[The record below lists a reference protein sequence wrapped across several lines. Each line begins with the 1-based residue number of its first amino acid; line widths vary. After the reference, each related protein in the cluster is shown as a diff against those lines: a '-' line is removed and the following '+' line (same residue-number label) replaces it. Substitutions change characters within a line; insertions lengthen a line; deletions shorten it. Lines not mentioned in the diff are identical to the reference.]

1 MSQIEVSIS
10 DEVSA
15 LKGAYIEAAGEIEAH
30 VRTFNSYNERGKFSS
45 EFRFLA
51 DKLCSYKGRTILRV
65 SMFIYNSE
73 NALSND
79 LFEYIQYC
87 DAISD
92 LIRRYEVVQ
101 HRQER
106 NEAKKNELE
115 KEKYEIESGGGK
127 AFSIKGIFFQLLF
140 FSDSAFQL
148 LEFFDRGA
156 RKPYL

>member
-1 MSQIEVSIS
+1 M
-10 DEVSA
+10 
-15 LKGAYIEAAGEIEAH
+15 L
-30 VRTFNSYNERGKFSS
+30 
-45 EFRFLA
+45 
-51 DKLCSYKGRTILRV
+51 
-65 SMFIYNSE
+65 IYNSE

-127 AFSIKGIFFQLLF
+127 AFSIKGKYIVFRILQFFFAQILQ
-140 FSDSAFQL
+140 FST
-148 LEFFDRGA
+148 
-156 RKPYL
+156 

>member
-1 MSQIEVSIS
+1 MFVQGG
-10 DEVSA
+10 
-15 LKGAYIEAAGEIEAH
+15 L
-30 VRTFNSYNERGKFSS
+30 N
-45 EFRFLA
+45 
-51 DKLCSYKGRTILRV
+51 TILRA
-65 SMFIYNSE
+65 SMLIYNSE

-127 AFSIKGIFFQLLF
+127 AFSIKGIFSTLGF
-140 FSDSAFQL
+140 FSFQV
-148 LEFFDRGA
+148 F
-156 RKPYL
+156 

>member
-1 MSQIEVSIS
+1 M
-10 DEVSA
+10 
-15 LKGAYIEAAGEIEAH
+15 L
-30 VRTFNSYNERGKFSS
+30 
-45 EFRFLA
+45 
-51 DKLCSYKGRTILRV
+51 
-65 SMFIYNSE
+65 IYNSE

-127 AFSIKGIFFQLLF
+127 AFSIKGIFFNFRVFLSFQVFL
-140 FSDSAFQL
+140 SNSAVFY
-148 LEFFDRGA
+148 ES
-156 RKPYL
+156 

>member
-1 MSQIEVSIS
+1 
-10 DEVSA
+10 
-15 LKGAYIEAAGEIEAH
+15 
-30 VRTFNSYNERGKFSS
+30 
-45 EFRFLA
+45 
-51 DKLCSYKGRTILRV
+51 
-65 SMFIYNSE
+65 MFIYNSE

-127 AFSIKGIFFQLLF
+127 AFSIKGIFSIFVF
-140 FSDSAFQL
+140 FGFSISTVRIFC
-148 LEFFDRGA
+148 RGA

>member
-1 MSQIEVSIS
+1 M
-10 DEVSA
+10 
-15 LKGAYIEAAGEIEAH
+15 L
-30 VRTFNSYNERGKFSS
+30 
-45 EFRFLA
+45 
-51 DKLCSYKGRTILRV
+51 
-65 SMFIYNSE
+65 IYNSE

-127 AFSIKGIFFQLLF
+127 AFSIKGESYFYFRSFFRVPIIQFTIYNFALF
-140 FSDSAFQL
+140 YES
-148 LEFFDRGA
+148 
-156 RKPYL
+156 

>member
-1 MSQIEVSIS
+1 M
-10 DEVSA
+10 
-15 LKGAYIEAAGEIEAH
+15 L
-30 VRTFNSYNERGKFSS
+30 
-45 EFRFLA
+45 
-51 DKLCSYKGRTILRV
+51 
-65 SMFIYNSE
+65 IYNSE

-127 AFSIKGIFFQLLF
+127 AFSIKGILSFLGFCSFFC
-140 FSDSAFQL
+140 SDSAVS
-148 LEFFDRGA
+148 
-156 RKPYL
+156 YLGYESYRMNHDASRV

>member
-1 MSQIEVSIS
+1 M
-10 DEVSA
+10 
-15 LKGAYIEAAGEIEAH
+15 L
-30 VRTFNSYNERGKFSS
+30 
-45 EFRFLA
+45 
-51 DKLCSYKGRTILRV
+51 
-65 SMFIYNSE
+65 IYNSE

-127 AFSIKGIFFQLLF
+127 AFSIKGNYYFSVEF
-140 FSDSAFQL
+140 FSDPCYYTAFCTFL
-148 LEFFDRGA
+148 
-156 RKPYL
+156 

>member
-1 MSQIEVSIS
+1 MFLGNTIS
-10 DEVSA
+10 
-15 LKGAYIEAAGEIEAH
+15 
-30 VRTFNSYNERGKFSS
+30 FS
-45 EFRFLA
+45 LN
-51 DKLCSYKGRTILRV
+51 TILRV
-65 SMFIYNSE
+65 SMLIYNSE

-127 AFSIKGIFFQLLF
+127 AFSIKGESYFTCGAFPGFQLFNLPYIISH
-140 FSDSAFQL
+140 FSMNHRL
-148 LEFFDRGA
+148 
-156 RKPYL
+156 